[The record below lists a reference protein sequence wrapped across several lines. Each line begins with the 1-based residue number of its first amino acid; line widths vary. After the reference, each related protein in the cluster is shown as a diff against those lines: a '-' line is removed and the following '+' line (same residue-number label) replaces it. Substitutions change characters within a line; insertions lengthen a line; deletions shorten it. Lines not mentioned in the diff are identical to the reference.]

1 MLSTGTIDL
10 LAILSASQA
19 LSSETNIEGLHARVV
34 EVLAA
39 MTGATEV
46 QLLLWSEDGQ
56 DWLLRA
62 PAGGTGPVGGAGSHH
77 DVPGS
82 VLRYARRLSEPL
94 VVADATS
101 DDRFCRRP
109 VLR

>member
-19 LSSETNIEGLHARVV
+19 LSSETSIEGLHARVV

-46 QLLLWSEDGQ
+46 QLLLWSEDRQ
-56 DWLLRA
+56 DWLLPA

-77 DVPGS
+77 DVPG
-82 VLRYARRLSEPL
+82 VGAPIRPAAKRTARRH
-94 VVADATS
+94 
-101 DDRFCRRP
+101 RRHQ
-109 VLR
+109 R